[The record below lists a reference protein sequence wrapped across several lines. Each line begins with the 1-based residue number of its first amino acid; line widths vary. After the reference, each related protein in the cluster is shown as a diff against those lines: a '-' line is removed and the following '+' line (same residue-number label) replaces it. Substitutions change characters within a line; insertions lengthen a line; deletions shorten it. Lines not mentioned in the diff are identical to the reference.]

1 MKKTVLNIEGMT
13 CSACSNGL
21 EKYLNKQ
28 KGIHRAEVNLVMAT
42 ALIEYDDNL
51 TIEDLNKM
59 VQGAGFKSLGER
71 NDKKEKRN
79 ELKKVIIFSILGIVL
94 MYISMGAM
102 INLPVPQII
111 DMNKNPIIYSIV
123 IAILSFTFLIYGF
136 DIIKNGIKNII
147 HKMPNMDSLVG
158 IGVIVNFLYSLW
170 NTILVFQG
178 QTHMVHHLYFE
189 SSAIIILFV
198 KIGRY
203 IDGKNKNKAVDS
215 IKNLV
220 TITPKNGTILKDGNE
235 KTVTI
240 NEIEKGDIVIC
251 KPGEKIAVDGKV
263 TKGETHTDESF
274 ITGESKPVTKKVGS
288 KVLAGSINYDGY
300 IEYEAERIGKDSSIS
315 QIVNLVVEATNT
327 KAPIARLADKIS
339 GYFVPAI
346 FLIAILS
353 FILNLA
359 IYNEIDKAI
368 LSLVSVLVVACPCA
382 LGLATPLAMIVAI
395 GNCSKRGVLIKS
407 SESIEALK
415 HIDTIV
421 FDKTGTLTE
430 GKLSIVDGEYTKENM
445 KILQSLEAMSNHPIA
460 KSMVNYRI
468 EKEFKSE
475 NKESNIDKNGK
486 ANTEK
491 ITNENQKKDKEQ
503 VDKKHLYEIKE
514 FKDIPGKGI
523 QGKINGKTYYA
534 GNQKLLNEK
543 NIKNIYAEKE
553 LEYSKKGESIVYLFD
568 EKEVL
573 AIVGLS
579 DKIKDNMEEIIQK
592 IKENGYKVIMLTGD
606 NETTAKAIAKK
617 LNIEEV
623 ISNVSPKEKQD
634 KIKEIN
640 KNNSCLMVG
649 DGINDSPALKTATVG
664 ISVANGTDM
673 SADSADIILLKDNMN
688 LILEIL
694 NIGKKTIRIVKQNL
708 FWALFYNICMIPLAM
723 GILPVSLNPMIASLA
738 MTFSS
743 LTVVLNS
750 LRLSF
755 REMPK

>member
-1 MKKTVLNIEGMT
+1 MKKTILNIEGLT

-51 TIEDLNKM
+51 KIEDLNKM

-79 ELKKVIIFSILGIVL
+79 ELKKVIIFSILGIIL

-102 INLPVPQII
+102 INLPVPEII
-111 DMNKNPIIYSIV
+111 NMNKNPIIYSIV
-123 IAILSFTFLIYGF
+123 IAVLSFTFLIYGF

-178 QTHMVHHLYFE
+178 QTQMVHHLYFE

-220 TITPKNGTILKDGNE
+220 TITPKNGTILKDGKE

-240 NEIEKGDIVIC
+240 NEIEKGDIVVC

-339 GYFVPAI
+339 GYFVPII
-346 FLIAILS
+346 FLIAIIS

-359 IYNEIDKAI
+359 IYSEIDKAI

-382 LGLATPLAMIVAI
+382 LGLATPLAMVVAI

-430 GKLSIVDGEYTKENM
+430 GKLSIVEGEYTKENI
-445 KILQSLEAMSNHPIA
+445 KILQSLEVMSNHPIA
-460 KSMVNYRI
+460 KSIVNYNT
-468 EKEFKSE
+468 ETLLENENNQKQLYEVKEFKE
-475 NKESNIDKNGK
+475 
-486 ANTEK
+486 
-491 ITNENQKKDKEQ
+491 
-503 VDKKHLYEIKE
+503 
-514 FKDIPGKGI
+514 IPGKGI
-523 QGKINGKTYYA
+523 QGNINGKTYYA

-543 NIKNIYAEKE
+543 NIKNIYEEKE

-579 DKIKDNMEEIIQK
+579 DKIKENMEEIIQK

-688 LILEIL
+688 LILELL

-723 GILPVSLNPMIASLA
+723 GILPISLNPMIASLA

-750 LRLSF
+750 LRLGTCQIVS
-755 REMPK
+755 K

>member
-1 MKKTVLNIEGMT
+1 MKKTILNIEGMT

-51 TIEDLNKM
+51 KIEDLNKM

-79 ELKKVIIFSILGIVL
+79 ELKKVIIFSILGIIL

-102 INLPVPQII
+102 INLPVPEII
-111 DMNKNPIIYSIV
+111 DMNKNPNIYSIV
-123 IAILSFTFLIYGF
+123 IAVLSFTFLIYGF

-178 QTHMVHHLYFE
+178 QTQMVHHLYFE

-220 TITPKNGTILKDGNE
+220 TITPKNGTILKDGKE

-240 NEIEKGDIVIC
+240 NEIEKGDIVVC

-339 GYFVPAI
+339 GYFVPII

-359 IYNEIDKAI
+359 IYSEIDKAI

-382 LGLATPLAMIVAI
+382 LGLATPLAMVVAI

-430 GKLSIVDGEYTKENM
+430 GKLSIVEGEYTKENI
-445 KILQSLEAMSNHPIA
+445 KILQSLEVMSNHPIA
-460 KSMVNYRI
+460 KGIVNSNMNKNFY
-468 EKEFKSE
+468 EVKEFKE
-475 NKESNIDKNGK
+475 
-486 ANTEK
+486 
-491 ITNENQKKDKEQ
+491 
-503 VDKKHLYEIKE
+503 
-514 FKDIPGKGI
+514 IPGKGI
-523 QGKINGKTYYA
+523 QGNINGKTYYA

-543 NIKNIYAEKE
+543 NIKNIYEEKE

-579 DKIKDNMEEIIQK
+579 DKIKENMEEIIQK

-606 NETTAKAIAKK
+606 NETTAKTIAKK

-688 LILEIL
+688 LILELL

-723 GILPVSLNPMIASLA
+723 GILPISLNPMIASLA

-750 LRLSF
+750 LRLGAGQIVS
-755 REMPK
+755 K

>member
-51 TIEDLNKM
+51 KIEDLNKM

-79 ELKKVIIFSILGIVL
+79 ELKKVIIFSILGIIL

-102 INLPVPQII
+102 INLPVPEII

-123 IAILSFTFLIYGF
+123 IAVLSFTFLIYGF
-136 DIIKNGIKNII
+136 DIIKNGVKNII

-158 IGVIVNFLYSLW
+158 IGVIVNFLYSIW

-220 TITPKNGTILKDGNE
+220 TITPKNGTILKDGKE

-339 GYFVPAI
+339 GYFVPVI

-359 IYNEIDKAI
+359 IYSEIDKAI

-382 LGLATPLAMIVAI
+382 LGLATPLAMVVAI

-415 HIDTIV
+415 HIDIIV

-430 GKLSIVDGEYTKENM
+430 GKLSIVDGEYTKENI

-460 KSMVNYRI
+460 KSIVNYNT
-468 EKEFKSE
+468 ETLLENENNQKQLYEVKEFKE
-475 NKESNIDKNGK
+475 
-486 ANTEK
+486 
-491 ITNENQKKDKEQ
+491 
-503 VDKKHLYEIKE
+503 
-514 FKDIPGKGI
+514 IPGKGI
-523 QGKINGKTYYA
+523 QGNINGKTYYA

-543 NIKNIYAEKE
+543 NIKNIYEEKE

-579 DKIKDNMEEIIQK
+579 DKIKENMEEIIQK
-592 IKENGYKVIMLTGD
+592 IKENGYNVIMLTGD

-688 LILEIL
+688 LILELL

-723 GILPVSLNPMIASLA
+723 GILPISLNPMIASLA

-750 LRLSF
+750 LRLGGAVGDV
-755 REMPK
+755 PKRFIMIQKGTDL